1 MTTKTKPQESK
12 IEKELHKELGKNYV
26 FKLMKYF
33 LPYKKIVV
41 LCVFFIMLSILV
53 GIATPKINSYLTD
66 NVIPN
71 QKLLAFIWVVVG
83 IAALEFTNIFAAFF
97 KSKLIN
103 KFGYEIIG
111 KIRNDV
117 YDKLT
122 LVSMDYFNENATG
135 SLLAKSTAYVDNIAS
150 FYTSYIFTLIEHT
163 LRLCLVIPF
172 LISCSP
178 TLTLLGVG
186 IIIPIAIGIVFII
199 KLAKKRSNDYYEGQ
213 SQAYNALVET
223 ISGIATVNAFNKQ
236 EENLELYSKKVKKN
250 YKEWYALSRV
260 NDSYHLWFDTVYN
273 AAIACIFILSFVLI
287 SQNQLTFAIY
297 VAYIGYQGQLWTPF
311 YYFVQLF
318 NSFVSLTGNLQQVFN
333 TLEAEEKIIDSNFA
347 KSHTLK
353 GNITVKNLSFAY
365 EDKNVINDV
374 SLYVKVGQKLTLC
387 GLANSGK
394 STLVELI
401 GRLYQFNQ
409 GSIFFDEYNI
419 NSIKLSSIH
428 KNVGIVQQNTFMLH
442 DSILE
447 NIRFGNKKA
456 TFEECVNACNLIGAN
471 EFIEKLG
478 GYNKIVGVD
487 FELSDGEKQLINL
500 ARLIVHNPNIVIY
513 DEALNSFTEEDE
525 ANIVNK
531 LKKHFKTKTMFIV
544 TNNKQIIEDSEYIY
558 YMKNGEISEHGTFEQ
573 LVNLN
578 GRFKKDIFKGV
589 KISTLL
595 NNAQPSAEPSSTN
608 EAESHEI
615 AMKIEKQIKKEKEGK
630 KPKKPRKI
638 KYRPETD

>member
-1 MTTKTKPQESK
+1 MNNKKETV
-12 IEKELHKELGKNYV
+12 IEKELKKELGSGYI

-33 LPYKKIVV
+33 LPYKHIAA
-41 LCVFFIMLSILV
+41 LCVLFIVLSLLV
-53 GIATPKINSYLTD
+53 GLATPKINSYLTET
-66 NVIPN
+66 VIPN
-71 QKLLAFIWVVVG
+71 KQLTAFIWVVVG

-111 KIRNDV
+111 QIRNDV
-117 YDKLT
+117 YNKLT
-122 LVSMDYFNENATG
+122 ILSMDYFNENATG

-163 LRLCLVIPF
+163 LRLCIVVPF

-178 TLTLLGVG
+178 ILTLLGIGV
-186 IIIPIAIGIVFII
+186 IIPISVGIYFII
-199 KLAKKRSNDYYEGQ
+199 KVAKNRSNVYYEGQ
-213 SQAYNALVET
+213 SQAYNALVEN

-236 EENLELYSKKVKKN
+236 EENLDLYIGKVKKN
-250 YKEWYALSRV
+250 YKEWYALSRI

-273 AAIACIFILSFVLI
+273 AAIAGIFILSFILI

-353 GNITVKNLSFAY
+353 GNITVKNLTFAY
-365 EDKNVINDV
+365 ETKPVIKDV

-401 GRLYQFNQ
+401 GRLYQFNEGQ
-409 GSIFFDEYNI
+409 IFFDEYNI

-428 KNVGIVQQNTFMLH
+428 KNIGIAQQNTFMLQ

-456 TFEECVNACNLIGAN
+456 SFDECVAACKLIGAH

-478 GYNKIVGVD
+478 GYNKVVGVD
-487 FELSDGEKQLINL
+487 FDLSDGEKQLLNV
-500 ARLIVHNPNIVIY
+500 ARLIVHEPNIVIY
-513 DEALNSFTEEDE
+513 DEALLSLGEERE
-525 ANIVNK
+525 AEVVEK
-531 LKKHFKTKTMFIV
+531 LLKHFANKTMFIV
-544 TNNKQIIEDSEYIY
+544 TNNRLIIENSEYIY
-558 YMKNGEISEHGTFEQ
+558 YLKNGKICEHGTLDE
-573 LVNLN
+573 LISKN
-578 GRFKKDIFKGV
+578 GSFKKDIYKTFIRKEHKTIV
-589 KISTLL
+589 SAVDEQESDKI
-595 NNAQPSAEPSSTN
+595 AK
-608 EAESHEI
+608 
-615 AMKIEKQIKKEKEGK
+615 KIEKQTETTKKKTAK
-630 KPKKPRKI
+630 KSTTKTTKKNK
-638 KYRPETD
+638 KDLG